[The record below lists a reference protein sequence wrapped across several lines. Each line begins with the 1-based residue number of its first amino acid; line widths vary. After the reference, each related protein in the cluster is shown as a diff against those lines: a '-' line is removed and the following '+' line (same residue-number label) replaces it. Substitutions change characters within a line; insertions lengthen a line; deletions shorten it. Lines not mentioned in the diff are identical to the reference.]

1 MQVCAGQ
8 KSGREAAIHAMRN
21 IFGADETDA
30 ALIVDAS
37 NVSNSV
43 NRGAELNN
51 IRVLCPLI
59 ATYLINICR
68 APAPLWGWWW

>member
-37 NVSNSV
+37 NASNSV